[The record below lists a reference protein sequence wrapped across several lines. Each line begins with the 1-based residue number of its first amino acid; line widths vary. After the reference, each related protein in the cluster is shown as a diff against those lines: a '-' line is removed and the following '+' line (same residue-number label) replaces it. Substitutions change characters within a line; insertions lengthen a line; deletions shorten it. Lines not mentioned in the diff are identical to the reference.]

1 MVSKRKTLTEKLVLD
16 NFNTSTHPLYFIGK
30 TKMLENKK
38 LNVFLNLQSSN
49 PFAVQTK
56 IKQSYPNVETRAY
69 YPHTLLVKTR

>member
-1 MVSKRKTLTEKLVLD
+1 MISKRKTLTGKLVLD

-30 TKMLENKK
+30 TKTLENKK
-38 LNVFLNLQSSN
+38 INVFLILQTAN
-49 PFAVQTK
+49 PFTVQTK